1 MRYNTGLQISR
12 RTDAQRL
19 TNKLLELLQSKSFKQ
34 YGIQDDRAAQLAFM
48 TGYINSVLSQVAA
61 ASPASLK
68 ELESTVN
75 WMDQ

>member
-1 MRYNTGLQISR
+1 MRATAQSQR

-61 ASPASLK
+61 AAPASLK

-75 WMDQ
+75 WMDR